1 MKICSRDL
9 SSYIQDTVR
18 KEDLVQKQMIENEIE
33 SAINTEKTSVSL
45 VRARAIALLRIAFGL
60 VWVID
65 AWFKWQ
71 PDFIKSFTDQVT
83 GAQKD
88 QPQAVQSWI
97 SFWGYIVS
105 SNPTF
110 FSYLTASVETFLAV
124 FLLLGLLNNLTC
136 VDGIVW
142 SLGIWSI
149 AEGFGGPY
157 QLGQSTDIGTAF
169 VYALMFAVL
178 LAVAAGRYYGVDR
191 WLTPR
196 LGLLGILASGRP
208 RRKYNSM
215 EVKS

>member
-1 MKICSRDL
+1 M
-9 SSYIQDTVR
+9 
-18 KEDLVQKQMIENEIE
+18 QKQTVQREIA
-33 SAINTEKTSVSL
+33 SSINTEKTSVSL

-60 VWVID
+60 VWAID

-83 GAQKD
+83 SAQKD
-88 QPQAVQSWI
+88 QPQTIQSWI
-97 SFWGYIVS
+97 SFWGHIIG

-110 FSYLTASVETFLAV
+110 FGYLTASVETALAV
-124 FLLLGLLNNLTC
+124 FLLLGFLTNLTC
-136 VDGIVW
+136 VVGIVW

-157 QLGQSTDIGTAF
+157 QPGQSTDIGTAI

-178 LAVAAGRYYGVDR
+178 LAIAAGRYYSVDR

-196 LGLLGILASGRP
+196 LGPLGILASGRP
-208 RRKYNSM
+208 RRRLHSKDANS
-215 EVKS
+215 